1 MTGQALA
8 GRSLKGSPASSEA
21 SSITQ
26 VPPLGPA
33 WRPRTRRTVWYMPSS
48 WGNDRLMSRVA
59 IVTGS
64 DSGIGRATAVR
75 LATEGCD
82 VGVTWHRDAR
92 GAEETAE
99 EVRSHGR
106 TAIIRRSDVSD
117 PADAQQMVAELAGQ
131 LGGLDVFVNNAGT
144 GHTTPALEVG
154 LEEWR
159 TVIDTDLIGAFFAAQ
174 AAAKIMVGQGRGGRI
189 VNVTSVHE

>member
-8 GRSLKGSPASSEA
+8 GRSLNGSPASSEA
-21 SSITQ
+21 SSITH
-26 VPPLGPA
+26 VPELGPA
-33 WRPRTRRTVWYMPSS
+33 CRPRTRRTVWYMPSS

-82 VGVTWHRDAR
+82 VGVTWHRDAQ

-106 TAIIRRSDVSD
+106 TAVVRPSDVSD
-117 PADAQQMVAELAGQ
+117 PADAQQMVRELADQ

-144 GHTTPALEVG
+144 GHSTPFLETTLDD
-154 LEEWR
+154 WR
-159 TVIDTDLIGAFFAAQ
+159 TITETDLTGAFLAAQ
-174 AAAKIMVGQGRGGRI
+174 AAAR
-189 VNVTSVHE
+189 